1 MKFFLFYLFL
11 FLYVSSSAQVATST
25 EVEAASLVT
34 AIDGFNKGP
43 QSCSISSSSG
53 VLGWFSELF
62 SGAPQ
67 KASTKEAS
75 IKSDLCST
83 LNKYATLAIAN
94 EVITLKIDKDKNIC
108 DKVWREEKSVEIN
121 KPNVKT
127 KRDIPCI
134 PPSRQQMLANGYT
147 LATEDQKQELV
158 ESLKSQIKPFSEL
171 CCRDNSDCKK
181 ALDKIE
187 IKFCHDFEADQN
199 AQLPDSCIESTLPY
213 YEVPSIEAINN
224 NAKKS
229 TTPLAGAIVLSSL
242 FKKDNLKTIRNLTHE
257 LGHACS
263 AIQRQIAILQKE
275 DSDGEMASTFSQ
287 IELVEQGIKNRKKT
301 STECEIN
308 KKGQLA
314 YQKLFTKITESEK
327 FAACVFD
334 MVQSFTVPTS
344 SSYIN
349 DACAI
354 KQIEEITA
362 ETLSLNFLIQNKEI
376 IPKFFPNTVCGS
388 GISTMHPRNSQLTKC
403 LLLSSPG
410 LVAQMRSALACEC
423 TK

>member
-11 FLYVSSSAQVATST
+11 FLHVSLNAQVTTST
-25 EVEAASLVT
+25 ELETSLVT
-34 AIDGFNKGP
+34 SIDGFNKGP

-53 VLGWFSELF
+53 PSGWFLGLF

-94 EVITLKIDKDKNIC
+94 EAITLKIDKDKNIC
-108 DKVWREEKSVEIN
+108 DEVWREEKSVEIN

-127 KRDIPCI
+127 NDDIPYI
-134 PPSRQQMLANGYT
+134 PPSRQQMLANGYK

-158 ESLKSQIKPFSEL
+158 ESLKNQTKPFSEL
-171 CCRDNSDCKK
+171 CCRDNIDCKK

-187 IKFCHDFEADQN
+187 IKFCHDFEADRN
-199 AQLPDSCIESTLPY
+199 AQLPDSCIENGLPK
-213 YEVPSIEAINN
+213 YETPSVEAINN

-229 TTPLAGAIVLSSL
+229 TTPLPGAIVFSSF

-275 DSDGEMASTFSQ
+275 DSDGEAASTFSQ
-287 IELVEQGIKNRKKT
+287 AEVVEQGIKTRKKI

-308 KKGQLA
+308 KKSQLA

-334 MVQSFTVPTS
+334 MIQSFTNPAS

-349 DACAI
+349 DACAV
-354 KQIEEITA
+354 KQIEESTA
-362 ETLSLNFLIQNKEI
+362 ETLNLIFLIQNKKI
-376 IPKFFPNTVCGS
+376 IPNFFPNTVCGS
-388 GISTMHPRNSQLTKC
+388 GISMMHPRNSQLTKC

-410 LVAQMRSALACEC
+410 LVAQIRSALACEC